1 MEELTKEQ
9 VMQLNIEELVGF
21 INLWL
26 SKGVSVSKLA
36 EQVGFRKGTI
46 LDRLKRAK
54 YFYNGEYNAYM
65 KPLTSEAPVPAFIA
79 EGEAVKAPTEPKKS
93 SPGKITLEE
102 LLERVEALEMAVKVS
117 QKNEEV
123 QATTFKP
130 MSFES
135 KTQQRNYPLHQEV
148 INLLAEVSKDNPQ
161 FKVQDI
167 VNHCLY
173 VGLSQALHRNTKKD

>member
-1 MEELTKEQ
+1 MELTKEQ
-9 VMQLNIEELVGF
+9 VMELHGEDLVAYVNG
-21 INLWL
+21 WL
-26 SKGVSVSKLA
+26 AKEVSVSKLA
-36 EQVGFRKGTI
+36 EQVGFRKATI
-46 LDRLKRAK
+46 IDRLKRAE

-102 LLERVEALEMAVKVS
+102 LLGRVEALEMAVKGS

-123 QATTFKP
+123 QPTTFKP
-130 MSFES
+130 MSFNS
-135 KTQQRNYPLHQEV
+135 KAQQRNYPLHQEV
-148 INLLAEVSKDNPQ
+148 IDLLSEVATNNPQ

-173 VGLSQALHRNTKKD
+173 IGLTKALHRDSIED

>member
-1 MEELTKEQ
+1 MELTKEQ
-9 VMQLNIEELVGF
+9 VMELHGEDLVAYVNG
-21 INLWL
+21 WL
-26 SKGVSVSKLA
+26 AKGVSVSKLA

-102 LLERVEALEMAVKVS
+102 LLERVETLEKALKVS
-117 QKNEEV
+117 QKNEEI

-130 MSFES
+130 MSFNS
-135 KTQQRNYPLHQEV
+135 KAQQRNYPLHQEV
-148 INLLAEVSKDNPQ
+148 IDLLVEVSKENPQ

-173 VGLSQALHRNTKKD
+173 IGLSQSLHRNTKKD

>member
-36 EQVGFRKGTI
+36 EQVGFRKATI
-46 LDRLKRAK
+46 IERLKKAG
-54 YFYNGEYNAYM
+54 YSYNDECNAYM
-65 KPLTSEAPVPAFIA
+65 KPLTGEAPVPAFIA
-79 EGEAVKAPTEPKKS
+79 EVEAVKAPTKPKKPR
-93 SPGKITLEE
+93 PGKITLEE
-102 LLERVEALEMAVKVS
+102 LLERVEALEMAVKGS
-117 QKNEEV
+117 QKDKEV
-123 QATTFKP
+123 KPTTFKP
-130 MSFES
+130 MSFNS
-135 KTQQRNYPLHQEV
+135 KAQQRNYPLHQEV
-148 INLLAEVSKDNPQ
+148 IDLLVEVSKENPQ

-173 VGLSQALHRNTKKD
+173 IGLSQSLHRNTKKD

>member
-9 VMQLNIEELVGF
+9 VMQFNIEELVGF

-26 SKGVSVSKLA
+26 AKGVSVSKLA
-36 EQVGFRKGTI
+36 EQVGFRKATI
-46 LDRLKRAK
+46 IERLKKAG
-54 YFYNGEYNAYM
+54 YSYNDECNAYM

-79 EGEAVKAPTEPKKS
+79 EVEAVKAPTKPKKPR
-93 SPGKITLEE
+93 PGKITLEE
-102 LLERVEALEMAVKVS
+102 LLERVEALEMAVKGS

-123 QATTFKP
+123 QPTIFKP
-130 MSFES
+130 MSFNS
-135 KTQQRNYPLHQEV
+135 KAQQRNYPLHQEV
-148 INLLAEVSKDNPQ
+148 IDLLSEVATNNPQ

-173 VGLSQALHRNTKKD
+173 IGLSQALHRDSIED